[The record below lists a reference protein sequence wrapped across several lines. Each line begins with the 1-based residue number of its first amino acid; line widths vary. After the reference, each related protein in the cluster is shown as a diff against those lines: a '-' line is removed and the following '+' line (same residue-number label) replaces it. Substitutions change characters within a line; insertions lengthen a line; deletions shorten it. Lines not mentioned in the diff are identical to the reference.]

1 MGILWFYGM
10 FVLCVT
16 GPNTLLFLKLGIKR
30 EQHYRWL
37 VTLSPET
44 WVTLIRDILGL
55 FNDKISVYWAANSST
70 CRPRRKIQN
79 SAIVLIALLYFKGV

>member
-44 WVTLIRDILGL
+44 WVTLIRDIG
-55 FNDKISVYWAANSST
+55 FV
-70 CRPRRKIQN
+70 
-79 SAIVLIALLYFKGV
+79 